1 MAQALVSPPAGL
13 HVPLGPQAAEL
24 GAGGQQPVH
33 QRPDAAVAGVPGR
46 RAQIGHRM
54 ARHRM
59 ARHRPARHRLIRH
72 HLTQHRLAPRRPAA
86 GGARSRSSWSARSWL
101 LDKSTRLLTV

>member
-24 GAGGQQPVH
+24 GAGGQEPVH

>member
-24 GAGGQQPVH
+24 GAGGQEPVH

-59 ARHRPARHRLIRH
+59 ARHRPARHRLISH

-86 GGARSRSSWSARSWL
+86 GGARS
-101 LDKSTRLLTV
+101 

>member
-24 GAGGQQPVH
+24 GAGGQEPVH

-59 ARHRPARHRLIRH
+59 ARHRMARHRLIRH